1 MGFSFSMDLFSL
13 VLIGV
18 GLAMDCFAVSLGI
31 GTSNMAR
38 TFRPVFRLSFHFGLF
53 QGLMT
58 LLGWLVGTTIAQL
71 IASFDHWVALA
82 LLGWVG
88 TKMIIDGIRPDQVEE
103 KRMDPSRGGT
113 LVLLAVATSLDAM
126 AVGLSLAI
134 IKVDILSSSLVIGVI
149 STIFSLAGL
158 GLGTRLGGT
167 FGKRMEILGGLI
179 LNGIGLRILFTHL
192 Y

>member
-1 MGFSFSMDLFSL
+1 MDLFSL
-13 VLIGV
+13 IFIGV

-38 TFRPVFRLSFHFGLF
+38 SFRPVFRLSFHFGLF

-58 LLGWLVGTTIAQL
+58 LLGWLVGSTIAQF

-88 TKMIIDGIRPDQVEE
+88 TKMIVDGIKPDQVDE
-103 KRMDPSRGGT
+103 KRIDPSRGGT
-113 LVLLAVATSLDAM
+113 LILLALATSLDAM

-134 IKVDILSSSLVIGVI
+134 INVDILSSSLVIGII
-149 STIFSLAGL
+149 STIFSLLGL
-158 GLGTRLGGT
+158 GLGTRLGAT

-179 LNGIGLRILFTHL
+179 LNGIGLRILLTHL
-192 Y
+192 F